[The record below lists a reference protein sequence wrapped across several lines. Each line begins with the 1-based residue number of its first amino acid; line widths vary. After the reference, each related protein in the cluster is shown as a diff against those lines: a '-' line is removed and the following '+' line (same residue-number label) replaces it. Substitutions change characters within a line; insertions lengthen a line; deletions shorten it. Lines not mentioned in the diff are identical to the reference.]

1 MDDLSKITPKDCPA
15 KDVFGNTAYIN
26 QIVEQVDKNGVH
38 PNNTEK
44 ERPFFP
50 AFHID
55 DPIKSSHQ
63 NEPDSTG
70 QKVEGTCPAFFD
82 NRIKCTQN

>member
-1 MDDLSKITPKDCPA
+1 MYDLTEIAPKDCPS
-15 KDVFGNTAYIN
+15 KNIFRDTSYIN

-38 PNNTEK
+38 TNNPEE

-63 NEPDSTG
+63 NEPDTTS

-82 NRIKCTQN
+82 NRVKCTQE

>member
-1 MDDLSKITPKDCPA
+1 MYDLTEIAPKDSPA
-15 KDVFGNTAYIN
+15 KDVFGDTANIN
-26 QIVEQVDKNGVH
+26 QIVKQVDKNRVH
-38 PNNTEK
+38 ANNPEE

-63 NEPDSTG
+63 NEPNSSC
-70 QKVEGTCPAFFD
+70 Q
-82 NRIKCTQN
+82 